1 MSSQHVF
8 NEVVK
13 LIKDYE
19 LTVADVI
26 DVQSKV
32 WDYTLQENKILEAAV
47 NTKP

>member
-13 LIKDYE
+13 LIKDYQ

-32 WDYTLQENKILEAAV
+32 WYYTLQDTKTLEAAV
-47 NTKP
+47 DTKP